1 MKLDLNCIR
10 DTLFV
15 LEENLVLND
24 DLDFCTLDVR
34 EICEFSQ
41 MKAYSLSEVAYTLII
56 LEEAGFIKTTC
67 VSNLIEYMDVV
78 RLTYEGHRFL
88 DTIRPTSTWDKIYS
102 ISEKTGLKSI
112 STIMEIA
119 DILLPD
125 TIKSAIQS

>member
-15 LEENLVLND
+15 LEENLILND
-24 DLDFCTLDVR
+24 DLDFCTLDLH
-34 EICEFSQ
+34 EICEFPY
-41 MKAYSLSEVAYTLII
+41 MKSYSLSEVAYTLII

-67 VSNLIEYMDVV
+67 GSNLIEYMDIV

>member
-24 DLDFCTLDVR
+24 DLDFRTLDVH
-34 EICEFSQ
+34 EICEFPQ
-41 MKAYSLSEVAYTLII
+41 MKAYSLSEIAYTLII

-67 VSNLIEYMDVV
+67 GSNLIEYMDIV